1 MPSQASVQSADA
13 DSVLCTAVGAG
24 SGTQGPE
31 TQTGGCQSTCL
42 DENLQQNAKSGGA
55 DPLPADAGLLTDL
68 RSQGLVKPSGESR
81 QKPPA
86 LFQLCLTESFRD
98 DKKLIRRLELGKGTS
113 KPSRTLMFLGAT
125 GAGKTTSLNALVNH
139 VCGVQWHDPFRLLLI
154 DETGTKE
161 NQAHSQTKWVTAYVL
176 HWRPQFKVPYTLV
189 LVDTPGFGD
198 TSGIKRDKEITDQL
212 RCFFQDAIPSLD
224 AIGFVMQSSLP
235 RLTPSQSYVYES
247 VLALFG
253 KDIADNILVLATF
266 ADAGQAKVKAALKEA
281 QIPYRKLLKLNNSAL
296 FAENGPA
303 DLTHDSDSDVE
314 ANADFNKMFWDMGA
328 ASFGNFFRELA
339 AMTPN
344 SLSSTRDVLKSRKDI
359 EEHIVC
365 INTGLQQGL
374 AAADSLTQ
382 EIQVMKKY
390 AAQIAA
396 NKDFTYQVTQSKAVQ
411 HDLSPGVHVTNC
423 LNCNFT
429 CHHDCAFADDNDKT
443 KCVAM
448 NATGYCTVCP
458 SGCHWQMHKNMR
470 YYFTVES
477 ETVTKT
483 AQDVKDQYE
492 AAKKKKLTHSDLVN
506 AMLEDY
512 TNTQFRV
519 SKLLEE
525 VRKSVNLLR
534 KIALRD
540 DPLSQVE
547 YIDQMIM
554 SEQSA
559 KKPGWQSRI
568 SQLQVVR
575 KEAELRA
582 NMLAESYSPWKDH
595 DASLQSVLVKVQ
607 TEDEDAGYWQGL
619 KQRLTSTA
627 KHYFGVWGTWLVEV
641 ARWQPRT
648 DLPQSLLPT
657 AYRPTRSRDTY

>member
-1 MPSQASVQSADA
+1 MPSSPLPSADA
-13 DSVLCTAVGAG
+13 EVGDGVVEAPRG
-24 SGTQGPE
+24 
-31 TQTGGCQSTCL
+31 
-42 DENLQQNAKSGGA
+42 
-55 DPLPADAGLLTDL
+55 GLLGVL
-68 RSQGLVKPSGESR
+68 QAENLVKPSGESR
-81 QKPPA
+81 KSPPA
-86 LFQLCLTESFRD
+86 LFQLCLAETFRD
-98 DKKLIRRLELGKGTS
+98 DQKLIRRFELGKSNT

-139 VCGVQWHDPFRLLLI
+139 VFGVQWNDPFRLLLI

-212 RCFFQDAIPSLD
+212 RSFFQDAIPSLD

-266 ADAGQAKVKAALKEA
+266 ADAGHAKVKAALKEA
-281 QIPYRKLLKLNNSAL
+281 KIPYRKLLKLNNSAL
-296 FAENGPA
+296 FAENRSA
-303 DLTHDSDSDVE
+303 EQAHDSDSDGE
-314 ANADFNKMFWDMGA
+314 ANADFNRMFWDMGA
-328 ASFGNFFRELA
+328 TSFGNFFRELA
-339 AMTPN
+339 TMTPN
-344 SLSSTRDVLKSRKDI
+344 CLSSTRDVLKSRKDI

-365 INTGLQQGL
+365 INTGIQQGL

-382 EIQVMKKY
+382 EIQVMQKY

-396 NKDFTYQVTQSKAVQ
+396 NKDFQYQVTQSKTVK
-411 HDLSPGVHVTNC
+411 HDLQPGIHVTNC

-429 CHHDCAFADDNDKT
+429 CHNNCAFADDKDKAN
-443 KCVAM
+443 CCAM
-448 NATGYCTVCP
+448 NSSGYCTACP
-458 SGCHWQMHKNMR
+458 QGCHWQMHKNMR

-492 AAKKKKLTHSDLVN
+492 AAKKKKLSHSELVT

-512 TNTQFRV
+512 TQTQLRV

-525 VRKSVNLLR
+525 VRKHVNLLR

-559 KKPGWQSRI
+559 KKPGWQNRI

-595 DASLQSVLVKVQ
+595 DASLQSVVVKVAA
-607 TEDEDAGYWQGL
+607 EDEDAGYWQGL
-619 KQRLTSTA
+619 KQRLTSSA
-627 KHYFGVWGTWLVEV
+627 RHYFGV
-641 ARWQPRT
+641 
-648 DLPQSLLPT
+648 
-657 AYRPTRSRDTY
+657 